1 MILGQ
6 LYEEYENN
14 LKPMYFVL
22 KFMEYSYGC
31 IASLFGMVNIH
42 KYATFTFEP
51 FGT

>member
-14 LKPMYFVL
+14 PKPMNFVL
-22 KFMEYSYGC
+22 NFMDDWYGC

-42 KYATFTFEP
+42 K
-51 FGT
+51 